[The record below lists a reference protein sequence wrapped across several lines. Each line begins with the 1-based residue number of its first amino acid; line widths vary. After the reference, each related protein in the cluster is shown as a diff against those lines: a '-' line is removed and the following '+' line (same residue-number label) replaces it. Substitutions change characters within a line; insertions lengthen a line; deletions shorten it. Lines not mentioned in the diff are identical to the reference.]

1 MAKRNIEM
9 VALEAASFVAEV
21 KEAVGGSIMQ
31 ARNLAEI
38 GRAAYDT
45 LFELGSDAHHD
56 ELRSHAVRLRGAAVH
71 SLLCSCELTAGAA
84 RLEQLAAVREAAHH
98 EDDE

>member
-9 VALEAASFVAEV
+9 VALEAASFEAEV
-21 KEAVGGSIMQ
+21 KDVVGGSTTQ

-38 GRAAYDT
+38 GRAAYDG
-45 LFELGSDAHHD
+45 LFELGSDAGHD

-71 SLLCSCELTAGAA
+71 SLMCSNELTAGAA
-84 RLEQLAAVREAAHH
+84 KLEQLAAVREAAHG
-98 EDDE
+98 DKDE